1 MYITG
6 SGGEVGAVG
15 ASLLGG
21 VDMKRIRLVGV
32 CLVVAAAICAVTAVS
47 ASAEPDRIPG
57 TGACYAVQNGLGTF
71 VEAGCEEYGAPKGYE
86 WCWNDQEWP
95 NPCPIPIHQ
104 WYWET
109 TKFAMAT
116 AAKLEVKC
124 TKLTGSG
131 GYSDFGTAQVE
142 SAALSGCESRGVL
155 CQSAGAEAGDVNTNA
170 LEGKVGFIDA
180 DEHQVGLELSAPSG
194 VLMEFS
200 CSGSAFAVRGSVV
213 GTVPANKA
221 ESKLAISFKAKK
233 GTQTTEG
240 FEEAPPAKLE
250 LSVNDGPYEALG
262 LTTKISQVNENKK
275 TKVEIHCK
283 NIETEAVEAC

>member
-1 MYITG
+1 
-6 SGGEVGAVG
+6 
-15 ASLLGG
+15 
-21 VDMKRIRLVGV
+21 MKRTRLVGA
-32 CLVVAAAICAVTAVS
+32 CLIAAAAISAVAAAS
-47 ASAEPDRIPG
+47 AIAEPDRIPG
-57 TGACYAVQNGLGTF
+57 TGACYAVQNGMGTF
-71 VEAGCEEYGAPKGYE
+71 VESGCEEYGAPKGYE
-86 WCWNDQEWP
+86 WCWYNQEWP
-95 NPCPIPIHQ
+95 NPCGVWPIWRWQ
-104 WYWET
+104 T
-109 TKFAMAT
+109 AKVAFAT
-116 AAKLEVKC
+116 IGKLEVKC
-124 TKLTGSG
+124 TSLTASG
-131 GYSDFGTAQVE
+131 GYSDFGTAQVA
-142 SAALSGCESRGVL
+142 SAALSGCESKGVL
-155 CQSAGAEAGDVNTNA
+155 CQSAGAEAGDVDTSA
-170 LEGKVGFIDA
+170 LEGKLGFIDA
-180 DEHQVGLELSAPSG
+180 DAHQVGLELSAPSG

-200 CSGSAFAVRGSVV
+200 CSGNAFAVRGSVV